1 MERKNREENVYIEL
15 GIESP
20 EEMHAK
26 ANIVVAIIFKMQES
40 CLTVEEASVI
50 LQVDEATLRAIIS
63 GQFHKV
69 AISELERIREAI

>member
-1 MERKNREENVYIEL
+1 MERKHREDNVYIEL
-15 GIESP
+15 GIKSP

-26 ANIVVAIIFKMQES
+26 ANIVVAIILKMQES

-69 AISELERIREAI
+69 AISELERICEAI